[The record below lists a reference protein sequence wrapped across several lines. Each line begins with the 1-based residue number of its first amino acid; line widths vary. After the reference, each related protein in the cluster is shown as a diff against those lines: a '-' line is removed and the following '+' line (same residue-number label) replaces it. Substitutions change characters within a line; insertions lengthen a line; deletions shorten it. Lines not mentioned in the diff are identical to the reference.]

1 MKINTILF
9 FIALIL
15 FAATTCRS
23 FRRRSEVDEE
33 SSNTYE
39 TTSEPA
45 RKSTKSLDKAEKR
58 VNKILDQYS
67 DAIEGLST
75 DLFNNFAKIAKRNM
89 TVADFSEV
97 ILNLNNQGN
106 NALTVEDAERI
117 FDAYDTNDDSALEL
131 EEFIPAFR
139 EIYLRVY
146 NNQRRIRESSF

>member
-1 MKINTILF
+1 
-9 FIALIL
+9 
-15 FAATTCRS
+15 
-23 FRRRSEVDEE
+23 
-33 SSNTYE
+33 
-39 TTSEPA
+39 
-45 RKSTKSLDKAEKR
+45 
-58 VNKILDQYS
+58 
-67 DAIEGLST
+67 
-75 DLFNNFAKIAKRNM
+75 M